1 MCLHCIHWRRYYND
15 NGVHNMTAPNDIPA
29 PLLADYLTREQA
41 AGELHVNARTLARW
55 RVLRIGPPQVRI
67 GARIYYHRAK
77 VAAWLAQRTE
87 KAA

>member
-1 MCLHCIHWRRYYND
+1 
-15 NGVHNMTAPNDIPA
+15 MTTEPSNPQPLPSGERGALPA
-29 PLLADYLTREQA
+29 PLLADYLTREETAQ
-41 AGELHVNARTLARW
+41 ELHVAVRTLERW

-67 GARIYYHRAK
+67 GARIYYHRTK

>member
-1 MCLHCIHWRRYYND
+1 
-15 NGVHNMTAPNDIPA
+15 MTEPTNIPA

-41 AGELHVNARTLARW
+41 ADELRVNSRTLARW

-67 GARIYYHRAK
+67 GQRVYYQRRR
-77 VAAWLAQRTE
+77 VAEWLAQRTE